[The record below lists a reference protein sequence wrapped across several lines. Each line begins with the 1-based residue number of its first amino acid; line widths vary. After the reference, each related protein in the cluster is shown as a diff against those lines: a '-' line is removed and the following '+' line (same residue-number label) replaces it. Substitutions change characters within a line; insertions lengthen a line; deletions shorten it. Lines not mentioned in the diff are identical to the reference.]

1 MRNSGLEEAQAGIKI
16 ARRNINN
23 LKYADDTTLM
33 AESEEDLKRLLKKVK
48 EKSEKN
54 WLKAQHSANKGHGI
68 GSHHF
73 MASRWGNNGN
83 SDRLILGGS
92 KITADAD
99 CSLEIKKRLLL
110 GRKTMTNLDSVLK
123 SRDKGPY
130 SQSYGFSNSH
140 VWMWELDHKEGWVPK
155 NWSLKTLVLEKT
167 LKSPLECKEIK
178 PVILK
183 EISPEYSLEGLIL
196 KLKLHYFDQLM
207 WKAKLLEN
215 TLMLGRIENRRRR
228 ELQRT
233 RWLDVITNS
242 IDMSLSKLQEMMKD
256 KEAWHTAVHRVTVLD
271 KTERLENNK
280 NKVCDT
286 VIM

>member
-1 MRNSGLEEAQAGIKI
+1 MYGRESWIMKKAEHWRINAFELWCWRRLLRVPWS
-16 ARRNINN
+16 ARRSN
-23 LKYADDTTLM
+23 L
-33 AESEEDLKRLLKKVK
+33 S
-48 EKSEKN
+48 
-54 WLKAQHSANKGHGI
+54 
-68 GSHHF
+68 
-73 MASRWGNNGN
+73 
-83 SDRLILGGS
+83 
-92 KITADAD
+92 
-99 CSLEIKKRLLL
+99 
-110 GRKTMTNLDSVLK
+110 
-123 SRDKGPY
+123 
-130 SQSYGFSNSH
+130 
-140 VWMWELDHKEGWVPK
+140 
-155 NWSLKTLVLEKT
+155 
-167 LKSPLECKEIK
+167 
-178 PVILK
+178 ILK

-233 RWLDVITNS
+233 RWLDVITDS